1 MFENLLFE
9 KKEGIAF
16 ITVNR
21 PSVRNALNDETM
33 DELRTAFEQVKTDDE
48 VRVAILTGA
57 GDKAFIAGADINVL
71 AKHTPITGA
80 QHAAGGQNLLSF
92 IENLG
97 KPVIA
102 ALNGYTLGGGCELAM
117 ACTLRIASETAMLG
131 QPEVKLG
138 IIAGNGGT
146 QRLPR
151 LIGKGRALQLLL
163 TGDLIPAQ
171 EAFRIGLVN
180 QVVPPAQ
187 LMDAAVALARKIIP
201 NAPLAIRYTLEAVNR
216 GLEMTQEAGLAL
228 EASLAG
234 LSFATQDMKEGVRAF
249 LEKRPPNFTGR

>member
-1 MFENLLFE
+1 MFDNLLFE
-9 KKEGIAF
+9 KKDGIAF

-21 PSVRNALNDETM
+21 PSLRNALNDETM
-33 DELRTAFEQVKTDDE
+33 RELRTAFEQIKQDDE

-57 GDKAFIAGADINVL
+57 GDKAFVAGADINVL
-71 AKHTPITGA
+71 ERQSAITGA
-80 QHAAGGQNLLSF
+80 QHAAGGQDLLNF

-117 ACTLRIASETAMLG
+117 ACTLRIASESAMLG

-151 LIGKGRALQLLL
+151 LVGKGRALQLLL
-163 TGDLIPAQ
+163 TGELISAQ

-180 QVVPPAQ
+180 QVVPQAQ
-187 LMDAAVALARKIIP
+187 LMEAAVALAKKIIP

-216 GLEMTQEAGLAL
+216 GMEMTQSEGLAL

-234 LSFATQDMKEGVRAF
+234 LCFSTQDMKEGVRAF
-249 LEKRPPNFTGR
+249 LEKRPANFLGR

>member
-9 KKEGIAF
+9 KKDDIAF

-33 DELRTAFEQVKTDDE
+33 RELRTAFEQAKEDNE

-57 GDKAFIAGADINVL
+57 GDKAFVAGADINVL
-71 AKHTPITGA
+71 AKQTPITGA
-80 QHAAGGQNLLSF
+80 QHAASGQNLLSF

-151 LIGKGRALQLLL
+151 LVGKGRALQLLL
-163 TGDLIPAQ
+163 TGELIPAQ

-180 QVVPPAQ
+180 LVVPQAQ
-187 LMDAAVALARKIIP
+187 LMDAAVALAKKIIP

-216 GLEMTQEAGLAL
+216 GLEMTQEEGLAL

-234 LSFATQDMKEGVRAF
+234 LSFASEDMKEGVRAF
-249 LEKRPPNFTGR
+249 LEKRPANFKGR